1 MSKETHSQDSN
12 SDPRNENDYDTWE
25 YGTEPIPEDHTWRKK
40 THSHNLNDKID
51 PLTPNITEKC
61 LDAYRRAAEY
71 DDYMFGNLDYLDS
84 WIGISTERS
93 IDKEVE

>member
-12 SDPRNENDYDTWE
+12 SDNLRKVWE
-25 YGTEPIPEDHTWRKK
+25 EMDE
-40 THSHNLNDKID
+40 ID
-51 PLTPNITEKC
+51 PLTPNITQEC

-71 DDYMFGNLDYLDS
+71 DDYMFGNLDYLES
-84 WIGISTERS
+84 WIGISTEKS

>member
-12 SDPRNENDYDTWE
+12 FDDL
-25 YGTEPIPEDHTWRKK
+25 TEE
-40 THSHNLNDKID
+40 
-51 PLTPNITEKC
+51 C

-71 DDYMFGNLDYLDS
+71 DDYMFGNLDYLES
-84 WIGISTERS
+84 WIGISTEKS

>member
-12 SDPRNENDYDTWE
+12 SDSLKKVWE
-25 YGTEPIPEDHTWRKK
+25 EMDE
-40 THSHNLNDKID
+40 ID
-51 PLTPNITEKC
+51 PLTPDITQDS

-71 DDYMFGNLDYLDS
+71 DDYMFGNLDYLES
-84 WIGISTERS
+84 WIEVSIEKS